1 MTFGAG
7 IILINSNNEVL
18 LLLRDDKPEIPY
30 PNQWDIPGGRI
41 EEGESPI
48 ETIRREMFEELGLQL
63 YSDFQLFK
71 IYKNDNLTDFI
82 FWKRINLNPAEI
94 TLNEGQKLKYFN
106 LEEIRKT
113 DLAFDYNKVFEEF
126 FKEVVKNE

>member
-41 EEGESPI
+41 EKGESPI

>member
-41 EEGESPI
+41 EKGESPI

-71 IYKNDNLTDFI
+71 VYKNDNLTDFI

-113 DLAFDYNKVFEEF
+113 ELAFGYNQVFEEF
-126 FKEVVKNE
+126 FMEVVKNE